1 MKFLQTSSHLHLFF
15 KYNALMKLSAQEEYG
30 LRCLLH
36 MASKGDGASLSIPEI
51 SRAEGLS
58 IPNVAKL
65 MRLLRIGGFVASVR
79 GQAGGYTLSRP
90 ANAIAVG
97 PVLEL
102 LGGRLY
108 GPSFCERHAG
118 LQEVC
123 NHNENCLIRSLWR
136 TLQRMMEGVLANMTL
151 SDLLQSES
159 DMSGW
164 LQHRATQLVP
174 TSALSPAAPSE

>member
-1 MKFLQTSSHLHLFF
+1 
-15 KYNALMKLSAQEEYG
+15 MKLSAQEEYG

-36 MASKGDGASLSIPEI
+36 MATKGDGASLSIPEI

-58 IPNVAKL
+58 VPNVAKL

-90 ANAIAVG
+90 ANQITIG

-108 GPSFCERHAG
+108 GATFCERHAG

-123 NHNENCLIRSLWR
+123 NHDENCSIRSLWR
-136 TLQRMMEGVLANMTL
+136 TLQSLMEGVLSRVTL
-151 SDLLQSES
+151 ADLIHSEC
-159 DMSGW
+159 DMSTW
-164 LQHRATQLVP
+164 LEQRAAQFVP
-174 TSALSPAAPSE
+174 VDSLQTTRTPS